1 MGVRATV
8 EMYGRRADAVPAPV
22 MLITAI
28 VSFQVGAALATHMF
42 AAAGV
47 EGAVFLRCGLGA
59 LLLLAI
65 TRPTLRGRSRADL
78 LLLVLLGA
86 LLATMNSAFYQAVD
100 RMPLG
105 IAVTVEFLG
114 PLGVAVAASRRRL
127 DLLWVAMA
135 GTGVVLFAGAPS
147 DSAVTA
153 AGLAFA
159 LAAAGA
165 WAGYILT
172 AKRVGTRWPGF
183 EGLAVSLAVA
193 TVLLAPIGGVDGLS
207 ALPDG
212 SVFALAVAVAVF
224 STAFPYTLELA
235 ALRRMPARVY
245 GVLASLEP
253 VAGAAVGLIV
263 LGQTL
268 SAWEALA
275 AVLVVTASIG
285 AARSSSVKPE
295 IAPN

>member
-42 AAAGV
+42 DAAGV

-65 TRPTLRGRSRADL
+65 TRPQLRGRSRSDL

-100 RMPLG
+100 RLPLG

-127 DLLWVAMA
+127 DVLWVAMA
-135 GTGVVLFAGAPS
+135 GTGVAVFAGAPS
-147 DSAVTA
+147 DSSVTA
-153 AGLAFA
+153 AGLGFA
-159 LAAAGA
+159 LVAAGA

-193 TVLLAPIGGVDGLS
+193 TVLLAPIGGADGIS

-212 SVFALAVAVAVF
+212 SVFVFAVAVAVF